1 MSTTARVT
9 IFDTTLRDGEQAP
22 GYSLDVVSK
31 LEMARA
37 LDALGVDV
45 LEAGFPI
52 ASPAD
57 SEAVRQI
64 AAGVRRPV
72 IAALART
79 RSQDIEE
86 AARALAPAE
95 RPRIH
100 TFLATS
106 ELHLSAKLRITREE
120 CLDSAVGA
128 VKLARRFTDDVEF
141 SAEDATRSDRDF
153 LCRVI
158 EAVIDAGCTTV
169 NLPDTVGYATPDEL
183 REFFEQII
191 GRVPNS
197 GRAIFSTHCHNDLG
211 LAVANSLAA
220 IQGGVRQVEC
230 SINGIGERA
239 GNASLEEVVM
249 ALRVRPDRLPF
260 DTGIRSEALFETSQ
274 LLSALT
280 SEPVQANKA
289 IVGRNAFA
297 HEAGI
302 HQDGVLKDARTYEIM
317 KPEDVGQSV
326 SSRLVL
332 GRHSGRHAVQSRCET
347 LGFTLTHEE
356 IGDVYRAV
364 ISLGEHR
371 KAIGDGDL
379 RRIVDRVRTP
389 AAAAAAASTAHVET
403 VGYGHGV

>member
-9 IFDTTLRDGEQAP
+9 VFDTTLRDGEQAP
-22 GYSLDVVSK
+22 GYSLDVTSK
-31 LEMARA
+31 LAMARA
-37 LDALGVDV
+37 LDALGVDII
-45 LEAGFPI
+45 EAGFPI

-86 AARALAPAE
+86 AARALGQAE
-95 RPRIH
+95 RSRIH

-106 ELHLSAKLRITREE
+106 DLHLSAKLRMTRKE
-120 CLDSAVGA
+120 CLDSAVSA

-183 REFFEQII
+183 REFFAEII
-191 GRVPNS
+191 ARVPNA
-197 GRAIFSTHCHNDLG
+197 GRAMFSTHCHNDLG

-249 ALRVRPDRLPF
+249 ALRVRPDRLPY
-260 DTGIRSEALFETSQ
+260 DTAIRSQALFETSQ
-274 LLSALT
+274 LLSTLT

-347 LGFTLTHEE
+347 LGFTLTHAE
-356 IGDVYRAV
+356 IDQVYRAV

-371 KAIGDGDL
+371 KTIGDGDL

-389 AAAAAAASTAHVET
+389 ASASAAASTAHVET